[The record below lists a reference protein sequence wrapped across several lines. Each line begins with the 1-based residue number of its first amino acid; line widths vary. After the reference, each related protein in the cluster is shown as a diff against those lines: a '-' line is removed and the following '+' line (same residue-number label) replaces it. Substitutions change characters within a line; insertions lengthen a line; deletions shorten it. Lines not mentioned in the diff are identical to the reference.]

1 MWSKGNPPTV
11 LVGKEISTMME
22 TNRKLPQK
30 LKLELLCDPVIP
42 LQSVYG
48 KEIKSTYEKKKNT
61 CSPTFMTAL
70 CTTAKTKLVPIKKG
84 TGEENVK

>member
-1 MWSKGNPPTV
+1 MLVRMWSKGNPLTV
-11 LVGKEISTMME
+11 LAGKEISTMME

-48 KEIKSTYEKKKNT
+48 KEIKSTYKKK
-61 CSPTFMTAL
+61 
-70 CTTAKTKLVPIKKG
+70 KTPAVPHS
-84 TGEENVK
+84 